1 MSVNDSLEHVN
12 FNFNMLFFV
21 PCVVMKGNPSYAI
34 IRRITAQKTDI
45 PNGVPLHGL
54 RDCVIPC

>member
-45 PNGVPLHGL
+45 P
-54 RDCVIPC
+54 IPC